1 MNEYQPSIRPYSAPL
16 EIVILLFVLL
26 SPMNAL
32 SAPKSSQEITLVG
45 TNGTNN
51 SSHGTLLTLIY
62 TEAFRRLGY
71 KLRYYS
77 FPAKRASH
85 LSDSGQV
92 DGEIH
97 RVAGYGENHQNLI
110 KVEESHFSIHFSA
123 YGTDTSIQLFGWDS
137 LIDSNFIV
145 GYRRGVQ
152 RCELILPTLLPKE
165 RLVIVNSTEQ
175 GLRQVLG
182 GRSKIFIDVELLL
195 NQLID
200 QREFKKENLRK
211 LGIMEKIDT
220 HAFLHKRH
228 VKLVPKLSSVLRKMK
243 HEGLIKKY
251 KSML

>member
-1 MNEYQPSIRPYSAPL
+1 MNQYQSLIRPYSAPL
-16 EIVILLFVLL
+16 EIVIFLLVLF
-26 SPMNAL
+26 SSMNAL
-32 SAPKSSQEITLVG
+32 SAPNSSQEINLVG
-45 TNGTNN
+45 TNGTKN

-62 TEAFRRLGY
+62 TEAFKRLGY

-97 RVAGYGENHQNLI
+97 RVANYGENHQNLI
-110 KVEESHFSIHFSA
+110 KVDESHFSINFSA
-123 YGTDTSIQLFGWDS
+123 YGIDTSVQLSGWDS
-137 LIDSNFIV
+137 LVDSSFIV

-152 RCELILPTLLPKE
+152 RCELILPMLLPKE

-195 NQLID
+195 NQLIEK
-200 QREFKKENLRK
+200 REFKKENLQK
-211 LGIMEKIDT
+211 VGVMEKIDA

-228 VKLVPKLSSVLRKMK
+228 VKLVPKLSSVLKEMK
-243 HEGLIKKY
+243 REGLINKY